1 MCVDTT
7 VRAAAD
13 LGFECSLA
21 QDGCATRALQF
32 SGRQVD
38 AQQVQLAY
46 LAALN
51 GAFAK
56 VQPAQ
61 IIAAGL

>member
-1 MCVDTT
+1 VP
-7 VRAAAD
+7 
-13 LGFECSLA
+13 LA
-21 QDGCATRALQF
+21 QDGCATKSLQF
-32 SGRQVD
+32 SGNHVD
-38 AQQVQLAY
+38 AQQVQLSY

-61 IIAAGL
+61 VIADGL